1 MLKNY
6 KLFIY
11 LYIFLFSKAILA
23 SSSASFLIS
32 QTAFNSYDFS
42 QVLYEYSTNQNEDYK
57 SDYLDELISAVVT
70 EDFRVAEKIA
80 EKILNMDPDNQ
91 EAKLVQM
98 SNAYNNNR
106 LNNLNSLRL
115 DSSNNKNELLEFLF
129 YQNDKVKN
137 KSSVSN
143 SFLDIVRS
151 SYANRDVN
159 YSQNYNF
166 LLFYASLSILIN
178 NQNFE
183 AIFIKGQLLQL
194 IDDFVFAEKTYL
206 KIPENSEYFI
216 DAQRNIAFNYSRES
230 VFNDAEDKIIK
241 IIKKNNSDYELKKIL
256 ADFYRI
262 KKKYNAAI
270 NLYTELLEDNLED
283 AWSMFYLRGICYE
296 RSDNWDKA
304 EKDFIESL
312 KLKRNSPDVLN
323 YLAYGW
329 IERDMKIDESFV
341 MLTDAYNA
349 NPDSYYILDSLAWV
363 YYKKKDYKKAAE
375 LMEEVIDMV
384 PGEAISL
391 DHLGDIYYAMNRKR
405 EASFFWKQAKDL
417 ASPEDDII
425 EKIEKKLK
433 EYNAT

>member
-1 MLKNY
+1 MIKNY
-6 KLFIY
+6 KLFIFI
-11 LYIFLFSKAILA
+11 YILLFSKAILA

-32 QTAFNSYDFS
+32 QNAFKNYDFG
-42 QVLYEYSTNQNEDYK
+42 QVLYEYSINQDEDFK

-70 EDFRVAEKIA
+70 EDILVAEKIA
-80 EKILNMDPDNQ
+80 EKILSIDPDNQ

-98 SNAYNNNR
+98 TRTFKNNR
-106 LNNLNSLRL
+106 LAELNSLRF
-115 DSSNNKNELLEFLF
+115 DSANNKNDLLEFLF
-129 YQNDKVKN
+129 YQDNKIKS
-137 KSSVSN
+137 KSSISN

-151 SYANRDVN
+151 SYSNRDVN

-166 LLFYASLSILIN
+166 LLFYASLAILLN
-178 NQNFE
+178 SENFE
-183 AIFIKGQLLQL
+183 AVFIKGQLLQL
-194 IDDFVFAEKTYL
+194 INDFIFAEKTYL
-206 KIPENSEYFI
+206 KIPENSQYFI
-216 DAQRNIAFNYSRES
+216 DAQRNIAFNYSREN
-230 VFNDAEDKIIK
+230 VFTDAENKIKK
-241 IIKKNNSDYELKKIL
+241 IVEKNNSDYELKKIL

-262 KKKYNAAI
+262 QKNYNSAI
-270 NLYTELLEDNLED
+270 NLFTELIANNSDD
-283 AWSMFYLRGICYE
+283 VWYMYYLRGICYE
-296 RSDNWDKA
+296 QSDKWDKA